1 MFCPDDD
8 YDSRSF
14 ILFQAIQVSSLL
26 SGVIMMIRLR
36 IFMNIKKWYLNGNLF
51 QMCTKYYN
59 EYCTA

>member
-14 ILFQAIQVSSLL
+14 ILFQAIQASSLL
-26 SGVIMMIRLR
+26 SGLIMMIRLR
-36 IFMNIKKWYLNGNLF
+36 IFMNITWYLNRNLF

-59 EYCTA
+59 GYCTT

>member
-36 IFMNIKKWYLNGNLF
+36 IFMNITKEMVPKWKFVSNVY
-51 QMCTKYYN
+51 
-59 EYCTA
+59 